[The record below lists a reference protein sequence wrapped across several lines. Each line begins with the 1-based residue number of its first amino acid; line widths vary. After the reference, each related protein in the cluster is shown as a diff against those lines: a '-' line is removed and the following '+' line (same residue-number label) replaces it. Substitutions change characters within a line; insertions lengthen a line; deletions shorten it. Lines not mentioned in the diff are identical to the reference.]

1 MGEAMADRAA
11 SLEVLKQ
18 VHQFPGPY
26 VFKVIGE
33 NTPEFVARVVQ
44 VAVVV
49 CGPRSRPNV
58 SIRHSKGGK
67 HQSITLTVKVDN
79 AERVLDIYEGLQGL
93 VGVRFLL

>member
-1 MGEAMADRAA
+1 MANRAA

-33 NTPEFVARVVQ
+33 NSADFVARVVQ
-44 VAVVV
+44 VAVLVL
-49 CGPRSRPNV
+49 GPRSRPNV
-58 SIRHSKGGK
+58 SLRTSKGGK
-67 HQSITLTVKVDN
+67 HQSITLTVKVED

-93 VGVRFLL
+93 TGVRFLL